1 MTTQNILKKLYKIN
15 ENTNNVD
22 LINLI
27 KDLESELMI
36 QDFKGAS
43 SKQRLTKAMNWH
55 KAMLKKP
62 RPALAYSAD
71 YKEYQAVT
79 DSYMIAFMI
88 NEDKTAIPNV
98 NTTKMS
104 YPNLELI
111 DRRIQKMF
119 DEGINMKDRI
129 DLKVIYN
136 LLKTKSNIVIKNQET
151 NKMVGIDKQV
161 FNNLV
166 LFLNIKDFNNDIELI
181 TIDDFQMNIKMKSG
195 TYGTLCFQRILN
207 ENEINES
214 DIIYY

>member
-1 MTTQNILKKLYKIN
+1 MTTQNILKKLYKIS

-55 KAMLKKP
+55 KAMLKK
-62 RPALAYSAD
+62 ASSVLAYSSD

-88 NEDKTAIPNV
+88 NEDKTTIPNV
-98 NTTKMS
+98 NTTKMN

-119 DEGINMKDRI
+119 NEGINMKDRI

-136 LLKTKSNIVIKNQET
+136 LLKTKNSIAIKNQET

-181 TIDDFQMNIKMKSG
+181 TIDDFQMNIKTKTG

-207 ENEINES
+207 KDEIDES
-214 DIIYY
+214 DVIYY